1 MMVNLDSQF
10 LIESEKNIE
19 YLINNTFIKLMN
31 RLIYLASDCGK
42 IEPFIQS
49 LSKYFKVEVL
59 DANYKLIVNELLNK

>member
-1 MMVNLDSQF
+1 
-10 LIESEKNIE
+10 
-19 YLINNTFIKLMN
+19 MN